1 MCICCDIMN
10 NRISKELAQKI
21 IDDMTIRAVYDA
33 LRAPNGD
40 GEPIGKIIAYF
51 IENNWQSDAIFISS
65 REWRTAIVKNCAKRN
80 CCAMNQKNA
89 L

>member
-51 IENNWQSDAIFISS
+51 IENN
-65 REWRTAIVKNCAKRN
+65 
-80 CCAMNQKNA
+80 
-89 L
+89 